1 MEERRKH
8 MKNVNSTPNSH
19 LVAEKSTLKF
29 SYLPVISKDTSPGA
43 NLTKVIALWSNLIFT
58 IY

>member
-19 LVAEKSTLKF
+19 LVAEKSTLK
-29 SYLPVISKDTSPGA
+29 L
-43 NLTKVIALWSNLIFT
+43 LT